1 MSSISQYRGYTG
13 SPVFLTLRQPQ
24 DGFCKSFRIVLRD
37 GEEVIPFRVR
47 NRETGH
53 SAFLV
58 SKGGNT
64 RDDAIEVADEAL
76 GREHRA
82 SNRRQQ
88 RFVTFTLHG
97 LG

>member
-64 RDDAIEVADEAL
+64 RDDAIEVADEAEL
-76 GREHRA
+76 WEKVSG
-82 SNRRQQ
+82 
-88 RFVTFTLHG
+88 FG
-97 LG
+97 